1 MEILG
6 TINKDKKDLNLFI
19 DHDDFN
25 NLKVNK
31 NYAFSDKKIFIHVD
45 GIITKLSDKITSLTR
60 DLQSLEEKIAFL
72 FSTNFDIES
81 HICGSFNIFLFDHT
95 NKKLPL
101 RRMTIV

>member
-6 TINKDKKDLNLFI
+6 TINKDKKIKSFI
-19 DHDDFN
+19 GHDDFN

-60 DLQSLEEKIAFL
+60 DYNLLKKNY
-72 FSTNFDIES
+72 FSVLN
-81 HICGSFNIFLFDHT
+81 
-95 NKKLPL
+95 
-101 RRMTIV
+101 